1 MREELREAYVE
12 RMSETD
18 HQILWHRQMTDEDE
32 ELSAHAKRHIEYL
45 LKNLADEFDEKLN
58 LTLSEMDEKGISED
72 EFMAFDIMI
81 QTAMN
86 WKRRMLSGSIGVIVW
101 RTTLAKQSTMTDLGI
116 SRVPRNTFGGR
127 EIGHFSPPTTFGVLL
142 SQSNYYH
149 MVGYF
154 VFATPYTRNLG

>member
-81 QTAMN
+81 QTAMIAFSAEKN
-86 WKRRMLSGSIGVIVW
+86 ELEEKNAEWEYWSDCLE
-101 RTTLAKQSTMTDLGI
+101 DNI
-116 SRVPRNTFGGR
+116 SQAIHDDRPWN
-127 EIGHFSPPTTFGVLL
+127 
-142 SQSNYYH
+142 
-149 MVGYF
+149 
-154 VFATPYTRNLG
+154 